1 VAENEVLFSKI
12 WWNQKQ
18 NSMMKIKIIMTL
30 LLSIIMVRPS
40 LAQDQFTVQIEP
52 LVISNAPSVH
62 SFSFGKTSDGKWV
75 ILGGRIDGLH
85 QRQPFAAFLENDNN
99 KNVYVIDP
107 IANQTWS
114 TSISV
119 LPASLF
125 EQLQSTNQEF
135 TQRGN
140 TLYIIG
146 GYGFSATQNDHIT
159 YDNLTAV
166 DIDGLANA
174 VISNTSIT
182 SFFRQITN
190 TNLAVTGGH
199 LGLLNDVF
207 YLCGGQYFEGRYNP
221 MGPNN
226 GPGFIQ
232 NYTDEIRTFQINDD
246 GTNLTIAN
254 YVAQH
259 DTNNLHRRDYNMA
272 PQIFPNGTEGF
283 TMFSGVFQQTANLPW
298 LNSVD
303 VTASDY
309 TVNNTFNQYLSQ
321 YHSAKIPIY
330 DTSNNIMHTLFFG
343 GMSQYKLDS
352 NDNLVQDNNVPFVKT
367 ISKVSRFSDGSM
379 LESSLGIEMPTFLG
393 SGAEFIPLNNNN
405 NNNSNYLNDE
415 IVAINNLQ
423 EGNTL
428 VGYIFGGIESSQENI
443 FFINNGTQS
452 SASNLA
458 FKVFIHKSSLS
469 VDEVALNPKNIYN
482 LKVYPNP
489 SNGVFSVEVFLPN
502 TEKSKIEVYAVS
514 GKKIKTLSLENSI
527 GLKKIALDLSK
538 EASGEYILIFKNS
551 ANVIEKKLLKI

>member
-1 VAENEVLFSKI
+1 MAENEVLFSKI

>member
-1 VAENEVLFSKI
+1 
-12 WWNQKQ
+12 
-18 NSMMKIKIIMTL
+18 MKIKIIFSFILTFITVTT
-30 LLSIIMVRPS
+30 SFS
-40 LAQDQFTVQIEP
+40 QDQFTVQIEP
-52 LVISNAPSVH
+52 LVITNAPSVH
-62 SFSFGKTSDGKWV
+62 SFSWGKTSDGKWV
-75 ILGGRIDGLH
+75 IFGGRIDGLH
-85 QRQPFAAFLENDNN
+85 LRQPFASFLENDNN
-99 KNVYVIDP
+99 KSVYVIDP
-107 IANQTWS
+107 VANQTWS
-114 TSISV
+114 TTLSV

-135 TQRGN
+135 SQRGN
-140 TLYIIG
+140 TLYIVG

-159 YDNLTAV
+159 YNKLTAV

-174 VISNTSIT
+174 VINNTSIT
-182 SFFRQITN
+182 SFFRQITD

-232 NYTDEIRTFQINDD
+232 NYTNEIRTFQINDD
-246 GTNLTIAN
+246 GTNLAITN
-254 YVAQH
+254 YAAQH

-272 PQIFPNGTEGF
+272 PQIFPDGTQGF
-283 TMFSGVFQQTANLPW
+283 TMFSGVFQHSANLPW

-303 VTASDY
+303 VTASGY

-343 GMSQYKLDS
+343 GMSQYKLDI
-352 NDNLVQDNNVPFVKT
+352 NNNLIQDDNVPFVKT

-393 SGAEFIPLNNNN
+393 SGSEFIPLINNP
-405 NNNSNYLNDE
+405 NYLNDE
-415 IVAINNLQ
+415 IVDINNLQ
-423 EGNTL
+423 EGSTL
-428 VGYIFGGIESSQENI
+428 IGYIFGGIESTQENI

-452 SASNLA
+452 SASSLA
-458 FKVFIHKSSLS
+458 FKVFINKTSLS
-469 VDEVALNPKNIYN
+469 VDEVELNAKNIYN

-489 SNGVFSVEVFLPN
+489 TKGVFSIEVFIPN
-502 TEKSKIEVYAVS
+502 GENSSLEVYNILGEKV
-514 GKKIKTLSLENSI
+514 KTITLENSI
-527 GLKKIALDLSK
+527 GLKKIPLDLTK
-538 EASGEYILIFKNS
+538 EASGEYILVFKNNV
-551 ANVIEKKLLKI
+551 NVIEKKILKI